1 MPRKEGW
8 EVEPPSGWLYVQ
20 EEGKMD
26 WGKLSIFCVFLDSDV
41 LGNFLGP
48 VSTWQ
53 SPGAEY
59 FSDGKHKIFHSR
71 SHSPLCRAPGS
82 WRGQCDLRGSSHC
95 SHYECWDTNMLNPFL
110 LHGLWSSETSR
121 CIFSFA
127 PKFFHSVLCSP
138 CKKMQKAIDHSTC
151 CSNLEWGKYMYLFGI
166 PNTIPV

>member
-110 LHGLWSSETSR
+110 LQAQKHPDA
-121 CIFSFA
+121 F
-127 PKFFHSVLCSP
+127 SVLHLNFP
-138 CKKMQKAIDHSTC
+138 IQFFAHHARKCKKRLTTVPAVLIWNEGNTC
-151 CSNLEWGKYMYLFGI
+151 TSLVSPTQSQCSR
-166 PNTIPV
+166 